1 MVTIPFLRQPD
12 IGLPRKGP
20 VRTLQA
26 LLLAGVFA
34 ALPVQAQQRKALLPD
49 GYPAK
54 PVRVIN
60 SAGAGG
66 GLDIVT
72 RALASKI
79 SERVGVTLLVDN
91 IAGAAGALAVN
102 AAAAA
107 APDGY
112 TLLSTGSTTLIN
124 GVFRRFE
131 RDVRQSLAPVVSMSS
146 SYYFV
151 IVPAQSP
158 AKSMAEFVALARAQ
172 PGKLNY
178 GSPGIGSVIHLGLK
192 MIETGLNLDMVH
204 IPYKAVAPI
213 NLDIAAGRLDVALVS
228 LSGMQQ
234 VRAGKAR
241 ALATSMPQ
249 RAAEYPDLP
258 TLAEAGIPG
267 YEVANSY
274 LIYAP
279 AQTPAAIMNAL
290 NQEAIEVLRAPD
302 IRQKLAADGAIGS
315 PPWNPPELKKRFL
328 ADYARWEDVIRKG
341 NIQYQE

>member
-1 MVTIPFLRQPD
+1 MVGLGRACLVLGLA
-12 IGLPRKGP
+12 IG
-20 VRTLQA
+20 A
-26 LLLAGVFA
+26 MA
-34 ALPVQAQQRKALLPD
+34 AQAQQRKPLLPD

-72 RALASKI
+72 RALANRI
-79 SERVGVTLLVDN
+79 SERVGVPLLVDN

-107 APDGY
+107 PADGY

-131 RDVRQSLAPVVSMSS
+131 RDIRQSLAPVVSMSS
-146 SYYFV
+146 SFYFV

-158 AKSMAEFVALARAQ
+158 AKNMAEFIALARAH

-213 NLDIAAGRLDVALVS
+213 NLDLAAGRLDVALVA

-249 RAAEYPDLP
+249 RAAEYPEVP
-258 TLAEAGIPG
+258 TVAESGIAG

-274 LIYAP
+274 LIYASS
-279 AQTPAAIMNAL
+279 QTPPAILNAL
-290 NQEAIEVLRAPD
+290 NQEAIEALRSPD

-315 PPWNPPELKKRFL
+315 PPWNPPELKRRFL